1 MYFHEI
7 RPKFAEDYH
16 DVIDGVVVAYLK
28 DRQEI
33 DRTRAILNDVAP
45 PASSEFSYPWNV
57 RSQAGDFGMAQ
68 QSAKV
73 LPATRYEIR
82 FLHAMILRGRRPV
95 TTLSNCS
102 STERS
107 CGKRMWRAVRRPG
120 ARSQSTE
127 ATVASRAVS
136 PSSSVQPDAG
146 ARPRDG
152 EVLALDDVAVR
163 FGGISALVRVS
174 LGARRDRARP
184 DRPERRGQDH
194 ALRRHLRHPHAE
206 RGQVSFRG
214 RDATTASA
222 VARSRQG
229 LRRTFQRVQTFGW
242 LTVEDNVLAA
252 LEWRGGGGGM
262 FADVVRL
269 PTRRRTRTRPPG
281 PRQRGAR
288 AVRAHRGASDPVGSL
303 PIGLARMVEFARAI
317 VDEPKLLLLDE
328 PTSGLDEREA
338 ERLIEQLAVLRAT
351 TTCSVML
358 VEHDMGFVM
367 EQCETVVVLEL
378 GQVIATGTPREI
390 QENPQVR
397 AAYLGD
403 GSNNRNH
410 GNNEHQGG
418 QS

>member
-1 MYFHEI
+1 MVGG
-7 RPKFAEDYH
+7 P
-16 DVIDGVVVAYLK
+16 
-28 DRQEI
+28 
-33 DRTRAILNDVAP
+33 
-45 PASSEFSYPWNV
+45 
-57 RSQAGDFGMAQ
+57 
-68 QSAKV
+68 
-73 LPATRYEIR
+73 
-82 FLHAMILRGRRPV
+82 
-95 TTLSNCS
+95 
-102 STERS
+102 
-107 CGKRMWRAVRRPG
+107 
-120 ARSQSTE
+120 E
-127 ATVASRAVS
+127 ATVASRAAS
-136 PSSSVQPDAG
+136 PSSSVQADAG

-163 FGGISALVRVS
+163 FGGISALSGVS
-174 LGARRDRARP
+174 LSISEGIVLGLIGPNGAGKTTLFDVISGIRTPNA
-184 DRPERRGQDH
+184 GK
-194 ALRRHLRHPHAE
+194 
-206 RGQVSFRG
+206 VSFRG
-214 RDATTASA
+214 RDATKASA

-269 PTRRRTRTRPPG
+269 PTRRSRERDR
-281 PRQRGAR
+281 RAR
-288 AVRAHRGASDPVGSL
+288 VNEVLEQCGLTAVRSDPVGSL

-338 ERLIEQLAVLRAT
+338 ERLIEQLALLRAT

-378 GQVIATGTPREI
+378 GQVIASGTPKEI
-390 QENPQVR
+390 QEDPQVR

-403 GSNNRNH
+403 GSNTKNH
-410 GNNEHQGG
+410 GNNETQGG
-418 QS
+418 QT